1 MVNLTDTDSYPAFH
15 SVKMEDH
22 PLKDITM
29 TLDCIAAQIIYH
41 DIAMLE
47 ISKSQNKIFIS

>member
-47 ISKSQNKIFIS
+47 LSKSQNKIFIS